1 VDVYLFELM
10 AIEDAAAECLSRHK
24 ESRGLTD
31 LTSLSDAAA
40 ESHCGARDLSNDLNN
55 LPGTLTEILT
65 YCIAGEIWIC
75 WYTIIGV

>member
-1 VDVYLFELM
+1 MDVDLFELT

-40 ESHCGARDLSNDLNN
+40 ESHGGARDLSNDLNN
-55 LPGTLTEILT
+55 LPGTFLLRS
-65 YCIAGEIWIC
+65 
-75 WYTIIGV
+75 